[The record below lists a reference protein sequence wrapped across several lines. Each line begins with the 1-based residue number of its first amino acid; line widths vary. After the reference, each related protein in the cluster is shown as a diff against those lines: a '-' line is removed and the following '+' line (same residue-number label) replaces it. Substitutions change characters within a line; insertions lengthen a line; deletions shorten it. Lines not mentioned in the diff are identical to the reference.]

1 MDRERAIEQLPETH
15 AAAIRL
21 RAGGFDDNA
30 IAQAL
35 HVQPEAVPTLLEIA
49 DQKLAALIAGE
60 PTPQARGEGSQ
71 RSRPTWRPDAKGE
84 RS

>member
-1 MDRERAIEQLPETH
+1 MDQERAIEQLPETH

-21 RAGGFDDNA
+21 RARGFDDNA

-49 DQKLAALIAGE
+49 EQKLAALIADE
-60 PTPQARGEGSQ
+60 PAPQDRVDAGQ
-71 RSRPTWRPDAKGE
+71 RSRPSTQLDAKGE
-84 RS
+84 S